1 MIPLLLALA
10 FVVVGTVAYLAL
22 RNAQDFSDANQII
35 PGVPTK
41 APKEW
46 AGAHSPEAR
55 LHRRLRDAMEAVRAN
70 AALDDASM
78 ASVRTALE
86 TEALAADE
94 RLIAAAALPKGRR
107 EEPISRIAETV
118 ESIEGLVASLVEL
131 RGPGLDEA
139 ERRIEEVRERVRLLS
154 EAHDELAALDPASP
168 DLSALRAQIEADAAS
183 SATAAEP
190 EGPGPGAT
198 SPPPADGSGS
208 GADEDPGA
216 SPRS

>member
-1 MIPLLLALA
+1 MIPFLLAVA
-10 FVVVGTVAYLAL
+10 FVVLGTVAYLAL

-35 PGVPTK
+35 PGVPTH

-78 ASVRTALE
+78 TGVRSSLE
-86 TEALAADE
+86 AEALAADE
-94 RLIAAAALPKGRR
+94 RLIAAAALPKGHR
-107 EEPISRIAETV
+107 EGPINRIAETV

-131 RGPGLDEA
+131 RGPGLDDA
-139 ERRIEEVRERVRLLS
+139 ERRIEEVRQRVRLLS

-168 DLSALRAQIEADAAS
+168 DLSALRARIEADAEAPQPTES
-183 SATAAEP
+183 GT
-190 EGPGPGAT
+190 GAT
-198 SPPPADGSGS
+198 SEPRADRPGGEA
-208 GADEDPGA
+208 GEDPNGP
-216 SPRS
+216 SRI